1 MPRNDAGAESNGQ
14 DRSGTVPS
22 GRSRIRL
29 PFNVAL
35 VLPAQLTILAVVLVP
50 ALILIWLSFTDWQP
64 TSGLPWY
71 DAEPIGTWN
80 FRDLWHDERFL
91 GSIMRTLLIVGVAV
105 TVELVIAVGLAL
117 LFLDEWSWRKLA
129 VSAVLLPMMI
139 IPVDAANA
147 FFMMFSSTGPVNH
160 LISLLTGRDFQFS
173 WLSDPDW
180 AIVPIMLAEI
190 WQWTPLMFLL
200 VLTGLMNLPQNQIR
214 AAVSLGASRT
224 RIIRMIMLPLALPV
238 IAVAVTVRG
247 IEIFKLFDPIYIMTR
262 GGPGTSTESIS
273 MYLYNTAFVY
283 FRIGYSAAAA
293 LVVLVITIFIILAL
307 ARPLKEHHG

>member
-1 MPRNDAGAESNGQ
+1 MPPEDTRSTERDAAAGAGKK
-14 DRSGTVPS
+14 GWL
-22 GRSRIRL
+22 RL
-29 PFNVAL
+29 RMPFNIAL
-35 VLPAQLTILAVVLVP
+35 VLPAQLTVLAVVLVP
-50 ALILIWLSFTDWQP
+50 AVILVWLSFTDWQP
-64 TSGLPWY
+64 TSGIPWY
-71 DAEPIGTWN
+71 QAEPIGTWN
-80 FRDLWHDERFL
+80 FQDLWYDDRFT
-91 GSIMRTLLIVGVAV
+91 GSVLRTLLIVGVAV
-105 TVELVIAVGLAL
+105 SVELVIAVGLAL
-117 LFLDEWSWRKLA
+117 LFLDEWRWRKLA

-147 FFMMFSSTGPVNH
+147 FFMLFNSNGPINH
-160 LISLLTGRDFQFS
+160 LISMVTGSDFQFS
-173 WLSDPDW
+173 WLSHPDW
-180 AIVPIMLAEI
+180 AMVPIMLAEI

-214 AAVSLGASRT
+214 AAVSLGASRV
-224 RIIRMIMLPLALPV
+224 RIFRTVMLPLALPV
-238 IAVAVTVRG
+238 MAVAVTVRG

-273 MYLYNTAFVY
+273 MFLYNTAFVY